1 METAQQARERGLQ
14 HAGPEGA
21 YLTVKEMSFELFC
34 QIVTCVFH
42 QCNLHIHGEHSRNN
56 RMVPMVTLSDSTAI
70 GLVIAH
76 GNS

>member
-1 METAQQARERGLQ
+1 MTRVL
-14 HAGPEGA
+14 
-21 YLTVKEMSFELFC
+21 
-34 QIVTCVFH
+34 H

-76 GNS
+76 GNGSVFHQSVKVDVQRI